1 MLFATLVPLVGSAR
15 YGFSSGA
22 LGLALG
28 CTYVAELI
36 GLLGVGMVID
46 RVRREPV
53 FLGGAA
59 SVAAGGLLLAVGVHP
74 GTFVLGLVLI
84 GGGFAV
90 WMIPAIALA
99 DRVGAPL
106 SPAHLATYRMAMD
119 MGMIAGP
126 LVLGGLASLAG
137 DRLAVGVAGFAL
149 VAGALALARW

>member
-1 MLFATLVPLVGSAR
+1 MAAAPVVTAPPKRKS
-15 YGFSSGA
+15 
-22 LGLALG
+22 
-28 CTYVAELI
+28 E
-36 GLLGVGMVID
+36 ID
-46 RVRREPV
+46 KQK
-53 FLGGAA
+53 
-59 SVAAGGLLLAVGVHP
+59 
-74 GTFVLGLVLI
+74 LVLI

-137 DRLAVGVAGFAL
+137 DRLAVGAAGFVL
-149 VAGALALARW
+149 LAGALALARW